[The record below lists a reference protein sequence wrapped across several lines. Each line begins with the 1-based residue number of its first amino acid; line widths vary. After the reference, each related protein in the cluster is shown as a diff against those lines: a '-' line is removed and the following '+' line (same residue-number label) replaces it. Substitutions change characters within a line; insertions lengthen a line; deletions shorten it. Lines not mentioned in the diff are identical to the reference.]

1 MPPLIQFDRV
11 TYRHPGSPES
21 AAPALKDI
29 SLTIERG
36 EWVVLLGA
44 NGSGKTT
51 LARHCNALLLPT
63 SGRVLV
69 NDKDTS
75 SSHFLP
81 EIRSQVGMVF
91 QNPEDQMVATLIE
104 EDTAFGPENLGVPS
118 ADIKRRVASALHTVE
133 MDQYRNRPPHLL
145 SAGQMQRV
153 ALAGVLAMQ
162 PDCIIFDESTAMLD
176 PRGRVEVMEQMR
188 LLHEQGITVLFIT
201 HFMEEAVRAD
211 RAVVLYQ
218 GSVEFDGKPND
229 LFADQ
234 PLLKKCGL
242 EQPLTLQLMDA
253 LRCTNPLL
261 AHLSTNFEKALVEIP
276 TFPGKF
282 YVPDPDGAPSTDN
295 ALVAI
300 NRLGHVYLPGTP
312 LEHTALEEVT
322 MQVTAGKAHGL
333 AGATGS
339 GKSTLLQHLNA
350 LYRPQSGSI
359 RVGPYDFSDP
369 NLDIKALRRFAGL
382 VFQNPEIYFF
392 EQYVGDEIAYGPRL
406 LYGKEGLR
414 ERVQNAMSLVGLDF
428 ETFKDRVTFTL
439 SGGEKRKVALAATL
453 AIQPKLLILDE
464 PTAGL
469 DPVSRHNLHLT
480 LKKFQAGGIDMILS
494 SHSMGDIT
502 QLTQNMT
509 IMSGGRALRTGST
522 AVLFND
528 AELIDK
534 ASLGQPAVVRLG
546 SAFREKGWPVPVST
560 MTNTQLLNA
569 LRRCSGGHS

>member
-21 AAPALKDI
+21 AAAALQDI

-63 SGRVLV
+63 SGRVLI
-69 NDKDTS
+69 NEKDTAKLD
-75 SSHFLP
+75 FLP
-81 EIRSQVGMVF
+81 QIRSQVGMVF

-118 ADIKRRVASALHTVE
+118 VEIKKRVTSALDTVE
-133 MDQYRNRPPHLL
+133 MSQYKNRPPHLL

-211 RAVVLYQ
+211 RAIVLYQ

-229 LFADQ
+229 LFTDL
-234 PLLKKCGL
+234 PLLKQCGL
-242 EQPLTLQLMDA
+242 EQPLTLQLLDA

-282 YVPDPDGAPSTDN
+282 YVLTADGATSDTDP
-295 ALVAI
+295 LVSI
-300 NRLGHVYLPGTP
+300 ENLGHVYLPGTP
-312 LEHTALEEVT
+312 LEHTALADVS

-333 AGATGS
+333 VGATGS

-350 LYRPQSGSI
+350 LYRPQTGSI

-406 LYGKEGLR
+406 LYGKERLR
-414 ERVQNAMSLVGLDF
+414 ERVQAAMSLVGLDF

-480 LKKFQAGGIDMILS
+480 LKKFQADGIDMILS
-494 SHSMGDIT
+494 SHSMGDLT

-528 AELIDK
+528 ADLINK

-546 SAFREKGWPVPVST
+546 SAFRQKGWPVPVSV

-569 LRRCSGGHS
+569 LRQCSGGRS